1 MTRSLSPWHL
11 LYLRF
16 KKDKRAIISLFI
28 LFFFI
33 SAILFGPF
41 FLPNYESQALANQLQ
56 PPGTQHLLGTDDLGR
71 DLLSRIL
78 IGGRLSLAV
87 GLVAT
92 IVSVII
98 GTSYGCTAGFLGNK
112 TDLYMMRIVDIL
124 YCLPYM
130 FLVIIL
136 ITIFGRNIYVLFIAL
151 GLVQWLTVARIV
163 RGQVLSL
170 KKEEFILAAMALG
183 TSKFKIILR
192 HLLPNVIGIVIVYA
206 TLTVPAVILQE
217 SFLSFLGLN
226 VQSCTWGVLI
236 SEGKDY
242 MDTAWWLLL
251 FPSLTLTI
259 CLFCLNFIGDGLR
272 DALDKKMQL
281 K

>member
-1 MTRSLSPWHL
+1 
-11 LYLRF
+11 
-16 KKDKRAIISLFI
+16 
-28 LFFFI
+28 
-33 SAILFGPF
+33 
-41 FLPNYESQALANQLQ
+41 
-56 PPGTQHLLGTDDLGR
+56 
-71 DLLSRIL
+71 
-78 IGGRLSLAV
+78 
-87 GLVAT
+87 
-92 IVSVII
+92 
-98 GTSYGCTAGFLGNK
+98 
-112 TDLYMMRIVDIL
+112 MMRIVDIL